1 MTLPHLSDEQVADY
15 LSGIS
20 RPATASH
27 LAQCAECREEIDR
40 VSVSIHSFNQ
50 ASMAWSE
57 RATRLGSERATRL
70 GSERATSA
78 RGQAQAAVAAKLR
91 SARAW
96 YGIVGIA
103 CALIVACALLL
114 ATFHRHAN
122 VSEVVK
128 GKAPYISDGTAEI
141 DSDNQLLGA
150 IDREQDSTSLSPEK
164 MYGGQVP
171 AITLTPAARID

>member
-50 ASMAWSE
+50 ASMAW
-57 RATRLGSERATRL
+57 SERATRL